1 MFGRNNFMINLKEK
15 LKKDLDVIV
24 KQAKT
29 KSGVD
34 FFVKISN
41 KNIQEKIY
49 LKIKSF
55 KKRPLLNFI
64 FSENVTSEKV
74 KLMFEK
80 LKEIFSDISSQKDF
94 LNKYEITNYG
104 CKILV
109 HEGDEKVTIEHVM
122 YLKFDLENWEIEKIL
137 N

>member
-1 MFGRNNFMINLKEK
+1 MNE
-15 LKKDLDVIV
+15 KDLDVIV

-34 FFVKISN
+34 FFIKISD

-49 LKIKSF
+49 LKIKKF
-55 KKRPLLNFI
+55 KKRSLLNFI
-64 FSENVTSEKV
+64 FSENINNNKV
-74 KLMFEK
+74 KLIFEK
-80 LKEIFSDISSQKDF
+80 LKEIFEDISSEKNF
-94 LNKYEITNYG
+94 LDKYEITNYG

-109 HEGDEKVTIEHVM
+109 HEGDEKDTIEHILN
-122 YLKFDLENWEIEKIL
+122 LKFDFENWEIEKIL